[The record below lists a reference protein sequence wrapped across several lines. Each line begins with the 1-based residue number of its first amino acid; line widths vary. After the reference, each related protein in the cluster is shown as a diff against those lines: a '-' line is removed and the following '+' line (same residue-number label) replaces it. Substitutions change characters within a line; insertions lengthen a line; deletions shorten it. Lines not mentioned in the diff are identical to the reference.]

1 MGEERRHI
9 VSNGRIFG
17 GATLNGRDGTPV
29 LGFPFSHHIKASKRL
44 AGPTAIL
51 TWRSRIGELLLLYPP
66 STLSSLPKFKPA

>member
-29 LGFPFSHHIKASKRL
+29 LGFPFSHHIKAIVS
-44 AGPTAIL
+44 G
-51 TWRSRIGELLLLYPP
+51 W
-66 STLSSLPKFKPA
+66 PAPLQL